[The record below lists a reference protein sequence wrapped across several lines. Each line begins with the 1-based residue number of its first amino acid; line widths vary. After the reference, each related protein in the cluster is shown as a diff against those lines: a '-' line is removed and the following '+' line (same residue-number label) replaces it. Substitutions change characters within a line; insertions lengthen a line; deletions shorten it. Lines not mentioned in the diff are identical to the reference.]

1 MRDVVRFLYTIML
14 PQLLLNIFDNSTAGI
29 RGRLYWTE
37 INLSVM
43 KVNLREKMVEA
54 YSESPS
60 ATQTVGIQT
69 KAIRIVIYMIG
80 VEGNCKPVGKH

>member
-1 MRDVVRFLYTIML
+1 MHKARKLTVNERHRQISLQNNAPPVVA
-14 PQLLLNIFDNSTAGI
+14 LLLNIFDNSTAGI
-29 RGRLYWTE
+29 KGHLYWTE

-60 ATQTVGIQT
+60 ATQTVGI
-69 KAIRIVIYMIG
+69 
-80 VEGNCKPVGKH
+80 